1 MRSGQSAN
9 EHVDTS
15 NGDGCYLLGLERQAI
30 VAHHHGIILEAQ
42 SATDMQMEFVSG
54 LTRPVRIARTSL
66 LVSHMLEPDC
76 PSLEMHVWVKML
88 EQPCRTIL
96 LQYYGMQSLNLP
108 NHLLSVLR
116 DRTKH

>member
-1 MRSGQSAN
+1 MSMWTQAMVMAVICWVLKGKPLSLIIMASSWKPGQPPL
-9 EHVDTS
+9 D
-15 NGDGCYLLGLERQAI
+15 
-30 VAHHHGIILEAQ
+30 
-42 SATDMQMEFVSG
+42 TDMQMEFVSS

-96 LQYYGMQSLNLP
+96 LQYYGMPSLNLP